1 MLKRVGVVCAALV
14 VAAAAFSTSV
24 EARSGGHGGV
34 RAGGFG
40 GGGARM
46 GGANFGGARIGAGN
60 FGGARMGGDYMGGAR
75 IGSARVGRATVGGRY
90 GINRAAG
97 IYGGAGL
104 ARNAG
109 IYHGGRWAGRYGGY
123 YGHRR
128 YGGYWPWLGVGAGL
142 ALAATWPYYGGYGY
156 DDCVQWRPDWGWVNV
171 CGYPYCGYYTPT
183 DDESYDVALR
193 SHQRGGPSYMASL
206 G

>member
-24 EARSGGHGGV
+24 EARYGGHS
-34 RAGGFG
+34 
-40 GGGARM
+40 GARM

-60 FGGARMGGDYMGGAR
+60 FGGARMGGAYVGGAR
-75 IGSARVGRATVGGRY
+75 IGSARVAGAAVGGRY

-97 IYGGAGL
+97 IY
-104 ARNAG
+104 
-109 IYHGGRWAGRYGGY
+109 GGRWAGRYGGY

-156 DDCVQWRPDWGWVNV
+156 ADGYDDCVQWRPDWGWVNV
-171 CGYPYCGYYTPT
+171 CGYPDGGYYP
-183 DDESYDVALR
+183 Y
-193 SHQRGGPSYMASL
+193 
-206 G
+206 

>member
-1 MLKRVGVVCAALV
+1 MLKRVAVVCAALV

-24 EARSGGHGGV
+24 EARSGAHSG
-34 RAGGFG
+34 
-40 GGGARM
+40 RM

-60 FGGARMGGDYMGGAR
+60 FGGARMGGAYVGGAR
-75 IGSARVGRATVGGRY
+75 IGSARVAGAAVGGRY

-97 IYGGAGL
+97 IY
-104 ARNAG
+104 
-109 IYHGGRWAGRYGGY
+109 GGRWAGRYGGY

-156 DDCVQWRPDWGWVNV
+156 ADYGYDDCVQWRPDWGWVNV
-171 CGYPYCGYYTPT
+171 CGYPDGGYYR
-183 DDESYDVALR
+183 Y
-193 SHQRGGPSYMASL
+193 
-206 G
+206 

>member
-1 MLKRVGVVCAALV
+1 MLKRLGVVCAALV

-34 RAGGFG
+34 RAGNFG
-40 GGGARM
+40 GVRM
-46 GGANFGGARIGAGN
+46 GGANF
-60 FGGARMGGDYMGGAR
+60 ARMGGAYMGGAR
-75 IGSARVGRATVGGRY
+75 IGSARVAGATVGGRY

-156 DDCVQWRPDWGWVNV
+156 DDCVQWTPDWGWVNV
-171 CGYPYCGYYTPT
+171 CGYPYGGYYP
-183 DDESYDVALR
+183 Y
-193 SHQRGGPSYMASL
+193 
-206 G
+206 